1 MITSKTLTLDP
12 SRNNMDIL
20 GIGKMVAGVVNGFG
34 DRRARKNE
42 LEVALHTK
50 QLDGVQAIDKGVI
63 AAQLGQLQINKME
76 AQHKSIFVSG
86 WRPFIGWIC
95 GFALAYNVIFSPI
108 LSIWYEMPDVDPSL
122 LYPVLLGMLGLGAMR
137 TGEKIQGVTH
147 R

>member
-1 MITSKTLTLDP
+1 
-12 SRNNMDIL
+12 MDIL

-76 AQHKSIFVSG
+76 AQHKAIFVSG

>member
-1 MITSKTLTLDP
+1 MITSKTLTP
-12 SRNNMDIL
+12 NRNNMDIL

-108 LSIWYEMPDVDPSL
+108 LSIWYKMPDVDPSL

>member
-108 LSIWYEMPDVDPSL
+108 LSIWYKMPDVDPSL

>member
-108 LSIWYEMPDVDPSL
+108 LSIWYKMPDVDPSL

-137 TGEKIQGVTH
+137 TGEKMQGVTH

>member
-1 MITSKTLTLDP
+1 MITSKILTLDP

-108 LSIWYEMPDVDPSL
+108 LSIWYKMPDVDPSL

>member
-1 MITSKTLTLDP
+1 
-12 SRNNMDIL
+12 MDIL

-34 DRRARKNE
+34 ERRARKNE

-108 LSIWYEMPDVDPSL
+108 LSIWYDMPDVDPSL